1 MGRWIAGHVQQVIC
15 DIVSL
20 GVRDSTRGK
29 LLRRREATWA
39 VVQSPPMGE
48 HEDLVELLVQ
58 LRIWLVNGSND
69 HRGMLRIMCDRMEHT
84 RNL

>member
-1 MGRWIAGHVQQVIC
+1 
-15 DIVSL
+15 
-20 GVRDSTRGK
+20 
-29 LLRRREATWA
+29 
-39 VVQSPPMGE
+39 MGE